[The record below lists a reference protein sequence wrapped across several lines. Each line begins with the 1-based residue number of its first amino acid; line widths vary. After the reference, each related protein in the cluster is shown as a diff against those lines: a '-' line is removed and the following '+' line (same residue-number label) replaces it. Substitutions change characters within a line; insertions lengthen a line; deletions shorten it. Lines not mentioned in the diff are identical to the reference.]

1 VKRHIVVLRY
11 SDSGRSTKGEARVSH
26 GQHSYPEGS
35 RYQAGKKNLQ
45 LTPERV
51 RQSVLLSSQLVTLHH
66 IFRSMRS
73 VPELD
78 PSLNVLGYPT
88 AIGPAQRSFFLATI
102 RLVLTAEYSPKA
114 QDKVGVEMYGQNHQM
129 WQNLIGQDGRQRG
142 NLFVLASS

>member
-11 SDSGRSTKGEARVSH
+11 SDSGRSTEGEAQVSH

-45 LTPERV
+45 STPERV
-51 RQSVLLSSQLVTLHH
+51 RQSVLLSSQLVTLHQ

-73 VPELD
+73 LPELD
-78 PSLNVLGYPT
+78 PSLNVLG
-88 AIGPAQRSFFLATI
+88 PAQLSFFLATI
-102 RLVLTAEYSPKA
+102 QLVLTAEYSPKA

-142 NLFVLASS
+142 NLFVPASS